1 MTHKITVDVTRAVQD
16 FYPGLTTEQIDY
28 MAEIITN
35 RFDYS
40 QIYDTIQEEIEAI
53 AYRKGIEL
61 EGKDGVEIGE
71 KEELLGTA
79 DGAFYYKNG
88 SKVVE
93 LFEPHADPYGGH

>member
-1 MTHKITVDVTRAVQD
+1 MTHKIAVNVTRAVED

-40 QIYDTIQEEIEAI
+40 QIYDSIHEDIEEI

-61 EGKDGVEIGE
+61 EGKDGVTEVDNVPQLNVI
-71 KEELLGTA
+71 
-79 DGAFYYKNG
+79 NG
-88 SKVVE
+88 GRS
-93 LFEPHADPYGGH
+93 

>member
-1 MTHKITVDVTRAVQD
+1 MSHKIKVDVKSAIED
-16 FYPGLTTEQIDY
+16 FYPGLTVEQVNY
-28 MAEIITN
+28 MADIIHN

-40 QIYDTIQEEIEAI
+40 SIYDTIHDEITEI

-61 EGKDGVEIGE
+61 EGKDGVEIAE
-71 KEELLGTA
+71 KKELLGTA

-93 LFEPHADPYGGH
+93 LFEPHVDPYEGH

>member
-1 MTHKITVDVTRAVQD
+1 MTHKITVNVTSAVED

-40 QIYDTIQEEIEAI
+40 QIYDSILEDIEEI

-61 EGKDGVEIGE
+61 EGKDGVTEVNNVPQLNVI
-71 KEELLGTA
+71 
-79 DGAFYYKNG
+79 NG
-88 SKVVE
+88 GRS
-93 LFEPHADPYGGH
+93 